1 VALPPVKPTKKLPLF
16 GASRAAC
23 APQKRHKKL
32 TPWLFPVSRSL
43 GFVDQAETINS
54 RAAMIGFFALL
65 LVEAVRHLTRSVPG
79 CSDVA

>member
-1 VALPPVKPTKKLPLF
+1 MLSLF
-16 GASRAAC
+16 
-23 APQKRHKKL
+23 
-32 TPWLFPVSRSL
+32 SRSL

-65 LVEAVRHLTRSVPG
+65 LVEAVRHLTRAAGG